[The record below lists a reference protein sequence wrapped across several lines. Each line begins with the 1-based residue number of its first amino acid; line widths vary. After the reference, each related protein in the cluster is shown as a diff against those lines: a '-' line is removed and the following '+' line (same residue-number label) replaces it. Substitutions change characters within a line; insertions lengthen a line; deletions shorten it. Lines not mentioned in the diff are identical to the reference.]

1 MFIDIYIQ
9 ESDKKGETIYL
20 FNDVLSRKDL
30 YAYSLFDEL
39 INIKDGL
46 WKDKKLVSIDG
57 CWGELKVTKEDI
69 LYFIDEVNAKY
80 TLDREEFIQ
89 HQAQFLSKEDL
100 NRLKKSERKDINNS
114 SEKQKV
120 MELDEDKS
128 YWLVAIESQGL
139 LNPEAFQLD
148 VKIIPDDDE
157 TKLSNGFIY
166 IYQ

>member
-1 MFIDIYIQ
+1 MIYIK
-9 ESDKKGETIYL
+9 ESEKKGETIYL

-100 NRLKKSERKDINNS
+100 NRIKKSERKDINNS

-128 YWLVAIESQGL
+128 YWLVAIES
-139 LNPEAFQLD
+139 
-148 VKIIPDDDE
+148 
-157 TKLSNGFIY
+157 
-166 IYQ
+166 

>member
-1 MFIDIYIQ
+1 MFIDIYIK
-9 ESDKKGETIYL
+9 EIEKKGETIYL
-20 FNDVLSRKDL
+20 FNDVLSSKDL
-30 YAYSLFDEL
+30 YAYSLFNEL

-100 NRLKKSERKDINNS
+100 NRIKKSERKDINNS

-128 YWLVAIESQGL
+128 YWLVTIES
-139 LNPEAFQLD
+139 
-148 VKIIPDDDE
+148 
-157 TKLSNGFIY
+157 
-166 IYQ
+166 

>member
-1 MFIDIYIQ
+1 MVFDIYIK

-20 FNDVLSRKDL
+20 FNDFNDVLSRKDL

-80 TLDREEFIQ
+80 TLDSEEFIQ
-89 HQAQFLSKEDL
+89 DQAQFLSKEDL
-100 NRLKKSERKDINNS
+100 NRIKKSERKDINNS

-128 YWLVAIESQGL
+128 YWLVTIES
-139 LNPEAFQLD
+139 
-148 VKIIPDDDE
+148 
-157 TKLSNGFIY
+157 
-166 IYQ
+166 

>member
-1 MFIDIYIQ
+1 MVFDIYIK

-20 FNDVLSRKDL
+20 FNDVGSRKDL

-89 HQAQFLSKEDL
+89 DQAQFLSKEDL
-100 NRLKKSERKDINNS
+100 KSVRKDINNS

-128 YWLVAIESQGL
+128 YWLVTIES
-139 LNPEAFQLD
+139 
-148 VKIIPDDDE
+148 
-157 TKLSNGFIY
+157 
-166 IYQ
+166 

>member
-1 MFIDIYIQ
+1 MVIDIYIK
-9 ESDKKGETIYL
+9 ESEKKGETIYL

-30 YAYSLFDEL
+30 YAYSLFDKL

-100 NRLKKSERKDINNS
+100 NRIKKSERKDINNL

-128 YWLVAIESQGL
+128 YWLVAIES
-139 LNPEAFQLD
+139 
-148 VKIIPDDDE
+148 
-157 TKLSNGFIY
+157 
-166 IYQ
+166 

>member
-1 MFIDIYIQ
+1 MFIDIYIK
-9 ESDKKGETIYL
+9 ESEKKGETIYL

-100 NRLKKSERKDINNS
+100 NRIKKSERKDINNS

-128 YWLVAIESQGL
+128 YWLVTIES
-139 LNPEAFQLD
+139 
-148 VKIIPDDDE
+148 
-157 TKLSNGFIY
+157 
-166 IYQ
+166 

>member
-1 MFIDIYIQ
+1 MFIDIYIE
-9 ESDKKGETIYL
+9 ESEKKGETIYL
-20 FNDVLSRKDL
+20 FKDVHSRKDL

-46 WKDKKLVSIDG
+46 WKDKELVSIDG

-89 HQAQFLSKEDL
+89 HQAQSLSKEDL
-100 NRLKKSERKDINNS
+100 NRIKKSERKDINNS
-114 SEKQKV
+114 SEKQKA

-128 YWLVAIESQGL
+128 YWLVAIES
-139 LNPEAFQLD
+139 
-148 VKIIPDDDE
+148 
-157 TKLSNGFIY
+157 
-166 IYQ
+166 

>member
-20 FNDVLSRKDL
+20 FNDVLSRKNL

-100 NRLKKSERKDINNS
+100 NRIKKSERKDINNS

-128 YWLVAIESQGL
+128 YWLVAIES
-139 LNPEAFQLD
+139 
-148 VKIIPDDDE
+148 
-157 TKLSNGFIY
+157 
-166 IYQ
+166 

>member
-9 ESDKKGETIYL
+9 ESEKKGETIYL
-20 FNDVLSRKDL
+20 FNDVLSRKNL

-100 NRLKKSERKDINNS
+100 NRIKKSERKDINNS

-128 YWLVAIESQGL
+128 YWLVTIES
-139 LNPEAFQLD
+139 
-148 VKIIPDDDE
+148 
-157 TKLSNGFIY
+157 
-166 IYQ
+166 

>member
-1 MFIDIYIQ
+1 MVFDIYIK

-20 FNDVLSRKDL
+20 FNDFNDVLSRKDL

-89 HQAQFLSKEDL
+89 DQAQFLSKEDL
-100 NRLKKSERKDINNS
+100 KSVRKDINNS

-128 YWLVAIESQGL
+128 YWLVTIES
-139 LNPEAFQLD
+139 
-148 VKIIPDDDE
+148 
-157 TKLSNGFIY
+157 
-166 IYQ
+166 

>member
-1 MFIDIYIQ
+1 MFIDIYIE
-9 ESDKKGETIYL
+9 ESEKKGETIYL
-20 FNDVLSRKDL
+20 FNDVLSRKNL

-100 NRLKKSERKDINNS
+100 NRIKKSERKDINNS

-128 YWLVAIESQGL
+128 YWLVTIES
-139 LNPEAFQLD
+139 
-148 VKIIPDDDE
+148 
-157 TKLSNGFIY
+157 
-166 IYQ
+166 

>member
-9 ESDKKGETIYL
+9 EIEKKGETIYL

-100 NRLKKSERKDINNS
+100 NRIKKSERKDINNS

-128 YWLVAIESQGL
+128 YWLVAIES
-139 LNPEAFQLD
+139 
-148 VKIIPDDDE
+148 
-157 TKLSNGFIY
+157 
-166 IYQ
+166 

>member
-1 MFIDIYIQ
+1 MFIDIYIK
-9 ESDKKGETIYL
+9 EIEKKGETIYL
-20 FNDVLSRKDL
+20 FNDVLSSKDL

-100 NRLKKSERKDINNS
+100 NRIKKSERKDINNL

-128 YWLVAIESQGL
+128 YWLVAIES
-139 LNPEAFQLD
+139 
-148 VKIIPDDDE
+148 
-157 TKLSNGFIY
+157 
-166 IYQ
+166 

>member
-1 MFIDIYIQ
+1 LIYIK
-9 ESDKKGETIYL
+9 ESEKKGETIYL

-100 NRLKKSERKDINNS
+100 NRIKKSERKDINNS

-128 YWLVAIESQGL
+128 YWLVAIES
-139 LNPEAFQLD
+139 
-148 VKIIPDDDE
+148 
-157 TKLSNGFIY
+157 
-166 IYQ
+166 

>member
-1 MFIDIYIQ
+1 MVIDIYIK

-100 NRLKKSERKDINNS
+100 NRIKKSERKDINNS

-128 YWLVAIESQGL
+128 YWLVTIES
-139 LNPEAFQLD
+139 
-148 VKIIPDDDE
+148 
-157 TKLSNGFIY
+157 
-166 IYQ
+166 

>member
-1 MFIDIYIQ
+1 MFIDIYIK
-9 ESDKKGETIYL
+9 ESEKKGETIYL
-20 FNDVLSRKDL
+20 FNDVDSRKDL

-100 NRLKKSERKDINNS
+100 NRIKKSERKDINNS

-128 YWLVAIESQGL
+128 YWLVAIES
-139 LNPEAFQLD
+139 
-148 VKIIPDDDE
+148 
-157 TKLSNGFIY
+157 
-166 IYQ
+166 

>member
-1 MFIDIYIQ
+1 MIYIE
-9 ESDKKGETIYL
+9 ESEKKGETIYL
-20 FNDVLSRKDL
+20 FNDFNDVLSGKDL

-100 NRLKKSERKDINNS
+100 NRIKKSERKDINNS

-128 YWLVAIESQGL
+128 YWLVAIES
-139 LNPEAFQLD
+139 
-148 VKIIPDDDE
+148 
-157 TKLSNGFIY
+157 
-166 IYQ
+166 

>member
-1 MFIDIYIQ
+1 MVIDIYIK
-9 ESDKKGETIYL
+9 ESEKKGETIYL
-20 FNDVLSRKDL
+20 FNDFNDVLSRKDL

-128 YWLVAIESQGL
+128 YWLVAIES
-139 LNPEAFQLD
+139 
-148 VKIIPDDDE
+148 
-157 TKLSNGFIY
+157 
-166 IYQ
+166 

>member
-1 MFIDIYIQ
+1 MVFDIYIK

-100 NRLKKSERKDINNS
+100 NRIKKSERKDINNS

-128 YWLVAIESQGL
+128 YWLVTIES
-139 LNPEAFQLD
+139 
-148 VKIIPDDDE
+148 
-157 TKLSNGFIY
+157 
-166 IYQ
+166 

>member
-1 MFIDIYIQ
+1 MFIDIYIK
-9 ESDKKGETIYL
+9 EIEKKGETIYL
-20 FNDVLSRKDL
+20 FNDVLSSKDL

-57 CWGELKVTKEDI
+57 CWGELKVTKKDI

-100 NRLKKSERKDINNS
+100 NRIKKSERKDINNS

-128 YWLVAIESQGL
+128 YWLVAIES
-139 LNPEAFQLD
+139 
-148 VKIIPDDDE
+148 
-157 TKLSNGFIY
+157 
-166 IYQ
+166 

>member
-1 MFIDIYIQ
+1 MVIDIYIE
-9 ESDKKGETIYL
+9 ESEKKGETIYL
-20 FNDVLSRKDL
+20 FNDFNDVLSGKDL

-100 NRLKKSERKDINNS
+100 NRIKKSERKDINNS

-128 YWLVAIESQGL
+128 YWLVAIES
-139 LNPEAFQLD
+139 
-148 VKIIPDDDE
+148 
-157 TKLSNGFIY
+157 
-166 IYQ
+166 

>member
-1 MFIDIYIQ
+1 MVIDIYIK
-9 ESDKKGETIYL
+9 ESEKKGETIYL
-20 FNDVLSRKDL
+20 FNDFNDVLSRKDL

-100 NRLKKSERKDINNS
+100 NRIKKSERKDINNS

-128 YWLVAIESQGL
+128 YWLVTIES
-139 LNPEAFQLD
+139 
-148 VKIIPDDDE
+148 
-157 TKLSNGFIY
+157 
-166 IYQ
+166 

>member
-1 MFIDIYIQ
+1 MVFDIYIK

-20 FNDVLSRKDL
+20 FNDFNDVLSRKDL

-80 TLDREEFIQ
+80 TLDSEEFIQ
-89 HQAQFLSKEDL
+89 DQAQFLSKEDL
-100 NRLKKSERKDINNS
+100 NRIKKSERKDINNS

-128 YWLVAIESQGL
+128 YWLVAIES
-139 LNPEAFQLD
+139 
-148 VKIIPDDDE
+148 
-157 TKLSNGFIY
+157 
-166 IYQ
+166 

>member
-1 MFIDIYIQ
+1 MFIDIYIK
-9 ESDKKGETIYL
+9 ESEKKGETIYL

-128 YWLVAIESQGL
+128 YWLVAIES
-139 LNPEAFQLD
+139 
-148 VKIIPDDDE
+148 
-157 TKLSNGFIY
+157 
-166 IYQ
+166 

>member
-1 MFIDIYIQ
+1 MVIDIYIK
-9 ESDKKGETIYL
+9 ESEKKGETIYL
-20 FNDVLSRKDL
+20 FNDFNDVLSRKDL

-80 TLDREEFIQ
+80 TLDSEEFIQ

-100 NRLKKSERKDINNS
+100 NHIKKSERKDINNS

-128 YWLVAIESQGL
+128 YWLVAIES
-139 LNPEAFQLD
+139 
-148 VKIIPDDDE
+148 
-157 TKLSNGFIY
+157 
-166 IYQ
+166 

>member
-1 MFIDIYIQ
+1 MFIDIYIK
-9 ESDKKGETIYL
+9 ESEKKGETIYL

-100 NRLKKSERKDINNS
+100 NRIKKSERKDINNS

-128 YWLVAIESQGL
+128 YWLVAIES
-139 LNPEAFQLD
+139 
-148 VKIIPDDDE
+148 
-157 TKLSNGFIY
+157 
-166 IYQ
+166 

>member
-9 ESDKKGETIYL
+9 ESEKKGETIYL
-20 FNDVLSRKDL
+20 FNDVLSSKDL

-100 NRLKKSERKDINNS
+100 NRIKKSERKDINNS

-128 YWLVAIESQGL
+128 YWLVAIES
-139 LNPEAFQLD
+139 
-148 VKIIPDDDE
+148 
-157 TKLSNGFIY
+157 
-166 IYQ
+166 

>member
-1 MFIDIYIQ
+1 MFIDIYIK
-9 ESDKKGETIYL
+9 ESKKKGETIYL

-100 NRLKKSERKDINNS
+100 NRIKKSERKDINNL

-128 YWLVAIESQGL
+128 YWLVAIES
-139 LNPEAFQLD
+139 
-148 VKIIPDDDE
+148 
-157 TKLSNGFIY
+157 
-166 IYQ
+166 

>member
-9 ESDKKGETIYL
+9 ESEKKGETIYL
-20 FNDVLSRKDL
+20 FNDVLSRKNL

-100 NRLKKSERKDINNS
+100 NRIKKSERKDINNS

-128 YWLVAIESQGL
+128 YWLVAIES
-139 LNPEAFQLD
+139 
-148 VKIIPDDDE
+148 
-157 TKLSNGFIY
+157 
-166 IYQ
+166 

>member
-1 MFIDIYIQ
+1 MFIDIYIK
-9 ESDKKGETIYL
+9 ESEKKGETIYL

-80 TLDREEFIQ
+80 TLDSEEFIQ
-89 HQAQFLSKEDL
+89 DQAQFLSKEDL
-100 NRLKKSERKDINNS
+100 NRIKKSERKDINNS

-128 YWLVAIESQGL
+128 YWLVAIES
-139 LNPEAFQLD
+139 
-148 VKIIPDDDE
+148 
-157 TKLSNGFIY
+157 
-166 IYQ
+166 

>member
-1 MFIDIYIQ
+1 MVFDIYIK

-20 FNDVLSRKDL
+20 FNDVGSRKDL

-100 NRLKKSERKDINNS
+100 NRIKKSERKDINNS

-128 YWLVAIESQGL
+128 YWLVTIES
-139 LNPEAFQLD
+139 
-148 VKIIPDDDE
+148 
-157 TKLSNGFIY
+157 
-166 IYQ
+166 

>member
-9 ESDKKGETIYL
+9 ESEKKGETIYL
-20 FNDVLSRKDL
+20 FNDVLSTKDL

-100 NRLKKSERKDINNS
+100 NRIKKSERKDINNS

-128 YWLVAIESQGL
+128 YWLVAIES
-139 LNPEAFQLD
+139 
-148 VKIIPDDDE
+148 
-157 TKLSNGFIY
+157 
-166 IYQ
+166 

>member
-9 ESDKKGETIYL
+9 ESEKKGETIYL
-20 FNDVLSRKDL
+20 FNDFNDVLSGKDL

-100 NRLKKSERKDINNS
+100 NRIKKSERKDINNS

-128 YWLVAIESQGL
+128 YWLVAIES
-139 LNPEAFQLD
+139 
-148 VKIIPDDDE
+148 
-157 TKLSNGFIY
+157 
-166 IYQ
+166 

>member
-1 MFIDIYIQ
+1 MVIDIYIE
-9 ESDKKGETIYL
+9 ESEKKGETIYL
-20 FNDVLSRKDL
+20 FNDFNDVLSRKDL

-128 YWLVAIESQGL
+128 YWLVAIES
-139 LNPEAFQLD
+139 
-148 VKIIPDDDE
+148 
-157 TKLSNGFIY
+157 
-166 IYQ
+166 

>member
-1 MFIDIYIQ
+1 MFIDIYIK
-9 ESDKKGETIYL
+9 EIEKKGETIYL
-20 FNDVLSRKDL
+20 FNDVLSSKDL

-100 NRLKKSERKDINNS
+100 NRIKKSERKDINNS

-128 YWLVAIESQGL
+128 YWLVAIES
-139 LNPEAFQLD
+139 
-148 VKIIPDDDE
+148 
-157 TKLSNGFIY
+157 
-166 IYQ
+166 

>member
-1 MFIDIYIQ
+1 MFIDIYIK
-9 ESDKKGETIYL
+9 EIEKKGETIYL
-20 FNDVLSRKDL
+20 FNDVLSSKDL

-100 NRLKKSERKDINNS
+100 NRIKKSERKDINNS

-128 YWLVAIESQGL
+128 YWLVTIES
-139 LNPEAFQLD
+139 
-148 VKIIPDDDE
+148 
-157 TKLSNGFIY
+157 
-166 IYQ
+166 

>member
-9 ESDKKGETIYL
+9 ESEKKGETIYL

-100 NRLKKSERKDINNS
+100 NRIKKSERKDINNS

-128 YWLVAIESQGL
+128 YWLVAIES
-139 LNPEAFQLD
+139 
-148 VKIIPDDDE
+148 
-157 TKLSNGFIY
+157 
-166 IYQ
+166 

>member
-1 MFIDIYIQ
+1 MVIDIYIE
-9 ESDKKGETIYL
+9 ESEKKGETIYL

-100 NRLKKSERKDINNS
+100 NRIKKSERKDINNS

-128 YWLVAIESQGL
+128 YWLVAIES
-139 LNPEAFQLD
+139 
-148 VKIIPDDDE
+148 
-157 TKLSNGFIY
+157 
-166 IYQ
+166 